1 MRFELIVGN
10 PPYQA
15 DTGSTAKAVY
25 NLFIDMALYLC
36 DRVVFIVPSRWM
48 SDKPNGLEST
58 WLNMMRTR
66 NDFVK
71 IVDFADSSYCF
82 KDVSISGGVCY
93 FLINKRYHGN
103 VDVKYI
109 DKNGDCSERKGVLAY
124 NGVVIRNQRL
134 LKIVTKVSKLGEV
147 GLDSIIGTSRQFSPN
162 DSYFN
167 TNWSGFSNIKDSVN
181 YIRYFTSS
189 RVTDGEAY
197 VSEKD
202 LPDGALGLVKEYK
215 LFVPITGPTNNEI
228 VKIPF
233 IGGKNSCCS
242 RTYTVVHGD
251 AVNNEKK
258 ALNCIKY
265 WKTKF
270 LRVLVSAVK
279 TTQHATRQVYR
290 FVPLQDFS
298 DESVID
304 WDRTVDE
311 IDMQLYKKYR
321 LSDNEIEYIES
332 TIKALE

>member
-1 MRFELIVGN
+1 MRFEFIVGN

-25 NLFIDMALYLC
+25 NLFIDMALSLC
-36 DRVVFIVPSRWM
+36 DKVGFIVPSRWM

-58 WLNMMRTR
+58 WLNMMRNR

-71 IVDFADSSYCF
+71 IVDFADSSCCF

-103 VDVKYI
+103 VDVIYI
-109 DKNGDCSERKGVLAY
+109 DKNGEYSERKGVLAY

-134 LKIVTKVSKLGEV
+134 LEIVKRVGKLGEV

-167 TNWSGFSNIKDSVN
+167 TNWMGFSNTKDSVN

-189 RVTDGEAY
+189 RVTDSEAY

-202 LPDGALGLVKEYK
+202 LSDGALKLVREYK

-228 VKIPF
+228 VQIPF
-233 IGGKNSCCS
+233 IGGMNSCCS
-242 RTYTVVHGD
+242 RTYTIIYGE
-251 AVNNEKK
+251 AVDNEKK
-258 ALNCIKY
+258 ALNSIKY

-270 LRVLVSAVK
+270 LRTLVSAVK

-298 DESVID
+298 DGSVID
-304 WDRTVDE
+304 WSRTVDE
-311 IDMQLYKKYR
+311 VDRQLYDKYE
-321 LSDNEIEYIES
+321 LSDSEIEYIES